1 MAFELITGRAGRD
14 HVTSDDVGTQN
25 ALLFGDGRYI
35 LDGLQVEVVDS
46 NTLHVSAFNALVDG
60 RHFRCSSDGVDLKIA
75 NGIQNHSRIDLVVM
89 RYELETSGQD
99 YVESG
104 TLAVIQGESVT
115 GGATA
120 PDYATGSILAGDR
133 LVEVPLFTVPING
146 ISVGNPSA
154 CMLPVYHLPIVLGGT
169 GRSDGK
175 AVNVTG
181 VVGTSNGGTGA
192 NNARG
197 AAASLL
203 VPSLVGSTSLGAN
216 IDLNTVVKFGTY
228 YCAASD
234 TVKTWKNCPT
244 TYALR
249 MTVANG
255 TGMSYD
261 AAKLTGNYL
270 VQEIVDLYAN
280 VYRRCSTTSGST
292 WSAWSRSV
300 MSTDVIDRA
309 HGGTGKNITSDP
321 SMLVNLGS
329 TSAASVFQSSPRPGV
344 TGTLPTSNGGTGR
357 TDGKA
362 SNVTGTVA
370 VENGGT
376 GATTAATARTKL
388 GAAASSHN
396 HSAANITS
404 GTLPTARGGTG
415 SSTYPAI
422 LSKHDDVS
430 CRVSDIKWGGSSGGD
445 GKPYIHVGFGDGSSY
460 GVTCW
465 QSDERV
471 KDDIADSDID
481 ALSAIDSIAHRSFT
495 MRGANYA
502 VGYIAQ
508 ELERI
513 DPNLILRVPMMRD
526 VGERDVWTGDYA
538 YQIDERSLVPY
549 LSKAIQELSAKVS
562 ALEGQINYMKGV
574 A

>member
-25 ALLFGDGRYI
+25 ALLFGGGRYV

-46 NTLHVSAFNALVDG
+46 NTLHVGAFNALIDG
-60 RHFRCSSDGVDLKIA
+60 RHFRCSSDGVDLKIS
-75 NGIQNHSRIDLVVM
+75 NGTQNHNRVDLVVL
-89 RYELETSGQD
+89 RYELVTAGQD
-99 YVESG
+99 YVETG
-104 TLAVIQGESVT
+104 TLAVIEGETVSGEAQVPQHA
-115 GGATA
+115 G
-120 PDYATGSILAGDR
+120 GSILAGDR
-133 LVEVPLFTVPING
+133 LVEVPLFTVPISG
-146 ISVGNPSA
+146 IAVGTPSA
-154 CMLPVYHLPIVLGGT
+154 CKLPAYALPIANGGT
-169 GRSDGK
+169 GRKDGK
-175 AVNVTG
+175 SVNVTG
-181 VVGTSNGGTGA
+181 VVAVANGGTGG
-192 NNARG
+192 NTAR
-197 AAASLL
+197 AAAANLL
-203 VPSLVGSTSLGAN
+203 VPSLVGSTYLDPN
-216 IDLNTVVKFGTY
+216 TDLNTVVKFGTY
-228 YCAASD
+228 YCTASD
-234 TVKTWKNCPT
+234 TVRTLKNCPT

-261 AAKLTGNYL
+261 AAKLTGNNL

-329 TSAASVFQSSPRPGV
+329 TSAASVFQSNPRPGV
-344 TGTLPTSNGGTGR
+344 TGTLPASNGGTGR

-370 VENGGT
+370 VANGGT
-376 GATTAATARTKL
+376 GATTAATARTNL

-445 GKPYIHVGFGDGSSY
+445 GKPYIHVGFGDGSNY

-481 ALSAIDSIAHRSFT
+481 ALHAIDSIAHRSFT
-495 MRGANYA
+495 MRGVDYA

-508 ELERI
+508 ELEAI
-513 DPNLILRVPMMRD
+513 DPNLILCVPMMRD

-562 ALEGQINYMKGV
+562 ALEGQINNMKGV